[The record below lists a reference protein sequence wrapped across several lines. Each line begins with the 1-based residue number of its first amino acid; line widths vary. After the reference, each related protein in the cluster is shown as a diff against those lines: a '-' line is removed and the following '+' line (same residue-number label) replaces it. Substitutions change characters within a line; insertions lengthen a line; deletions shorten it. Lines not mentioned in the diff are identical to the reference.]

1 MEDILMFLKIMM
13 FLFLLIFFIFL
24 FINVVSYFKSLKK
37 ILSNIV
43 GKLDMIAKK
52 QKDSWVFYLKNSSIN
67 V

>member
-24 FINVVSYFKSLKK
+24 FINVVSYFKSFKK

-52 QKDSWVFYLKNSSIN
+52 QKDS
-67 V
+67 